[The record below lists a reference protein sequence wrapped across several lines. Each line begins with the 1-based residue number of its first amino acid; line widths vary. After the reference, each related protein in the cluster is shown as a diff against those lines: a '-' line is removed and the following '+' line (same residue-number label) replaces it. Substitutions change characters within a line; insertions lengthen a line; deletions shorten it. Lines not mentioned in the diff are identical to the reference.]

1 MICPNQPTKS
11 KKKMQAKERD
21 LESISFVIHD
31 GSFPGLSNKA
41 GAVLGLMIALFRVN
55 KSGIVACAD
64 SIIRKLS
71 ATGYRMSERTFYRAL
86 NELQSHGFFNR
97 KKYRV
102 GADKFRTNIIFIE
115 NRFKFWESKKSSS
128 SSPAIEPTYEYI
140 SPCLPNWQ
148 EDPRTKN
155 DHRVTPKDP
164 LKVLNKPRAR
174 AGNLKKWRHPVLYS
188 LLCVLIKTK
197 NRDRALILS
206 RARLEIEAERSG
218 VTLAGRSGVEWNR
231 PSWQDMPFYQ
241 RERIIA
247 DEVLPL
253 LCDKSTLE
261 PREGEDFCA
270 EIADALSVSD
280 ITPNFDHR
288 ENWVPIQ
295 TVQAEIPPPPA
306 PMVLQSDE
314 LLILQ
319 RAREAMSRR
328 RISG

>member
-1 MICPNQPTKS
+1 
-11 KKKMQAKERD
+11 MQAKERD
-21 LESISFVIHD
+21 LESISFVIRD
-31 GSFPGLSNKA
+31 GAFPGLSNKA
-41 GAVLGLMIALFRVN
+41 GAVLGLMIALFRIN

-71 ATGYRMSERTFYRAL
+71 STGYRMSERTFYRAL
-86 NELQSHGFFNR
+86 NELQAHGFFSR

-102 GADKFRTNIIFIE
+102 GADKFGTNIIFIE
-115 NRFKFWESKKSSS
+115 ERFRFWDSKKSSS
-128 SSPAIEPTYEYI
+128 PSPEIQPTYEYI

-148 EDPRTKN
+148 EDTRTKI

-164 LKVLNKPRAR
+164 LKVSNKPRAR
-174 AGNLKKWRHPVLYS
+174 AGGLKKRIHPILYS
-188 LLCVLIKTK
+188 LLCVLLKTK

-218 VTLAGRSGVEWNR
+218 VTLTGRSGVEWNR

-241 RERIIA
+241 REKIVRE
-247 DEVLPL
+247 EVLPL

-270 EIADALSVSD
+270 EITEALSVPDVSQD
-280 ITPNFDHR
+280 FGRR

-295 TVQAEIPPPPA
+295 TVQPEIPPPPA

-314 LLILQ
+314 LAILQ